1 MKLLHKRVHRSIV
14 VRYTLL
20 CNQKGGV
27 VETRIDQIA
36 GGIYRISTMT
46 ETYGITFNQF
56 LIDDERPTLVHTGD
70 DFLYENIRGAI
81 RQVLDPARL
90 ANLVLLHWE
99 GDENG
104 GMDRFMTEAPG
115 AELVGSALS
124 IQLNAASF
132 GVDTE
137 RVRSFMDGERLELG
151 RHTLRFLETPHV
163 HHWDSMM
170 LFEETTGSLFPS
182 DLYLQPGD
190 QPPVVSENLSAAMIE
205 VYRGIGIFAHEN
217 PVRAVVRRIE
227 ELDPTWIHAMHGG
240 SLTGEALHYYNRA
253 LQEEEFA
260 YNGLLLG
267 RDINAVAAAAA

>member
-1 MKLLHKRVHRSIV
+1 M
-14 VRYTLL
+14 
-20 CNQKGGV
+20 
-27 VETRIDQIA
+27 ETRIDQIV

-56 LIDDERPTLVHTGD
+56 LIDDEQPTLVHTGD
-70 DFLYENIRGAI
+70 HFMYDNIRAAI
-81 RQVLDPARL
+81 REVLDPATL

-104 GMDRFMTEAPG
+104 GMDRFMTEAPA

-132 GVDTE
+132 GVDTT
-137 RVRSFMDGERLELG
+137 RVRSYTDGERLELG
-151 RHTLRFLETPHV
+151 EHTLRFLETPHV

-170 LFEETTGSLFPS
+170 VYEESTGSVFPS

-190 QPPVVSENLSAAMIE
+190 QPPTTDENLSAPMIE

-217 PVRAVVRRIE
+217 PVRTVVDRIE
-227 ELDPTWIHAMHGG
+227 ALDPAWIHAMHGA
-240 SLTGEALHYYNRA
+240 SLKGEALHHYNRA
-253 LQEEEFA
+253 LREQEFA
-260 YNGLLLG
+260 YNGLLMG

>member
-1 MKLLHKRVHRSIV
+1 M
-14 VRYTLL
+14 
-20 CNQKGGV
+20 
-27 VETRIDQIA
+27 ETRIDHIA
-36 GGIYRISTMT
+36 GGVYRISTMT

-70 DFLYENIRGAI
+70 HFMVDNIRGAI
-81 RQVLDPARL
+81 REVLDPATL
-90 ANLVLLHWE
+90 ANIVLLHWE

-104 GMDRFMTEAPG
+104 GMDPLMSDAPG

-132 GVDTE
+132 GVDTR
-137 RVRSFMDGERLELG
+137 RVRSFMDGEKLELG
-151 RHTLRFLETPHV
+151 QHTLRFLETPHV

-170 LFEETTGSLFPS
+170 LFEESTGSLFPS

-190 QPPVVSENLSAAMIE
+190 QPPVTSENLSDAMIE

-217 PVRAVVRRIE
+217 PVRAVVDRIE
-227 ELDPTWIHAMHGG
+227 ALAPAWIHAMHGA
-240 SLTGEALHYYNRA
+240 SLTGDALHYYNEA
-253 LQEEEFA
+253 LREQDFA

-267 RDINAVAAAAA
+267 RDLNAVAAAAA